1 MDSLATSLLPFCVW
15 LLRTTCQASLLIGLV
30 VAIHKTLGR
39 RLGARGRCCL
49 WLVVLAR
56 MAMPWAPQSGMS
68 VHNLLPLSP
77 LEEVLA
83 SEPPQANE
91 TSRVSASARDPEVEA
106 SGEASQFGPT
116 SWRLRTTSVVL
127 ASAVWLAGTCLLAGS
142 IATGAIR
149 VRRALRSA
157 RPITDD
163 WVLDLLDDCKRLI
176 GTNADVRAVAMDGL
190 ASPAL
195 CGLRRPRL
203 LLPEAVL
210 VQKDRN
216 ELRHIMLHELAHLKR
231 HDILLG
237 HVAGVLHVL
246 HWFNPVIAWGL
257 RRMRADIELA
267 CDAMAMSRLDP
278 AEVPAYGRTVIH
290 QIERLLASPQRS
302 ILPGLCGDR
311 TQVKRRIAMISAFE
325 QNASGRSLL
334 GMVVIAGVVA
344 AGLTNGIAGPLVEPP
359 ASAWDAYAR
368 QDFPTTHQDRHANIL
383 RCCLRN
389 MATGKY
395 LVVKGGTVA
404 CDADEPGEAGLWECR
419 FDEVTNTAGDVMYF
433 YSVAARAYLASDEQ
447 GRLTVTARE
456 PCETTR
462 WGVVPI
468 PQGVWLVSHNCKDG
482 YLRANEQGQPAAVN
496 FGRDPRGCWDV
507 HSVWRV
513 KTSDDPRANP
523 QWQREHIPGLN

>member
-39 RLGARGRCCL
+39 RLGARGRYCL

-83 SEPPQANE
+83 SEPPQANG
-91 TSRVSASARDPEVEA
+91 TAGVSASARDSEVGA
-106 SGEASQFGPT
+106 SGGPSRLEPT
-116 SWRLRTTSVVL
+116 SWRLRTTAVIL

-142 IATGAIR
+142 IAIAAIR
-149 VRRALRSA
+149 LKRVLRSA

-163 WVLDLLDDCKRLI
+163 WVLDLLDDCKRMI
-176 GTNADVRAVAMDGL
+176 GTGADVRAVAMDGL
-190 ASPAL
+190 ANPAL
-195 CGLRRPRL
+195 YGLGRPQL

-210 VQKDRN
+210 VQKDRT
-216 ELRHIMLHELAHLKR
+216 ELRHIILHELAHLKR

-237 HVAGVLHVL
+237 HVAGVLHIL

-257 RRMRADIELA
+257 RRMRTDIELA
-267 CDAMAMSRLDP
+267 CDALAMSHLDP

-302 ILPGLCGDR
+302 IVPGLCGDR
-311 TQVKRRIAMISAFE
+311 TQIKRRIAMISAFE
-325 QNASGRSLL
+325 RNASGRSLL
-334 GMVVIAGVVA
+334 GMVVIAGMVV
-344 AGLTNGIAGPLVEPP
+344 AGLTNGIAGSLVESP

-368 QDFPTTHQDRHANIL
+368 QDFPTAHQDRHANIQ

-389 MATGKY
+389 RATGQY

-404 CDADEPGEAGLWECR
+404 CDAEEPGEAGLWEYR
-419 FDEVTNTAGDVMYF
+419 FDEATNTAGDVMYF
-433 YSVAARAYLASDEQ
+433 YSVAARAYLAADEQ
-447 GRLTVTARE
+447 GRLTVTAQE
-456 PCETTR
+456 PDQTTQ
-462 WGVVPI
+462 WGVVPM
-468 PQGVWLVSHNCKDG
+468 PQGVWLISHNCKDG
-482 YLRANEQGQPAAVN
+482 YLRANEQEQPTAVN
-496 FGRDPRGCWDV
+496 FGRDSRGCWDV
-507 HSVWRV
+507 HLVWRV
-513 KTSDDPRANP
+513 KTSDDPRSNP